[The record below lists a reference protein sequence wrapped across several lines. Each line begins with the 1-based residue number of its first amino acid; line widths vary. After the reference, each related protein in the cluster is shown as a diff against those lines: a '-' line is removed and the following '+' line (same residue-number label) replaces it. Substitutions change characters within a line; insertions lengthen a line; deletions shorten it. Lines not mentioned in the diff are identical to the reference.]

1 MAAPALINA
10 TVLVARR
17 HRPAWLLWMG
27 WSAALFAIVYVIAR
41 ALRDFSSSYG
51 PTFAAIG
58 VSLLDEKTRNIAEGV
73 AAGVCLIAALLAPK
87 LRWNRWSGVEARIS
101 NFARH
106 RTRAIVLVGLLPVI
120 VRLGMLPSL
129 PVPQPTVH
137 DEFGYLLLADTFA
150 SGRLTNPTHPFW
162 KHFEAIYI
170 FHHPTYNSQYPVAP
184 ALLLAI
190 PEVFGAH
197 PWIGLCLG
205 AGLMCALICWMLQAW
220 VPPRWALLGGL
231 LAACRFGIVSSWVN
245 TYWGGTAAAI
255 GGVLVVGSLPRIL
268 KYWRTRDSLLLAL
281 GLAILAQSRPYEGL
295 LFSLPLLAMLLVRFL
310 RERRVSFR
318 MRLAHTLVPLAVAL
332 LAFAGWMA
340 YYNWRVTG
348 HPLLMPYALN
358 QKLYGT
364 PQSFFWQPPLLNAPG
379 IHDSKDIA
387 DVFDWQLKAYREGFK
402 WSNQAQRLGSFWGFY
417 LQPLLTLTLLWLPLV
432 MRDGRI
438 RLLVLA
444 AALTLVGNSFYPFFF
459 PHYAAPICGV
469 ILLVIVQGMRHLR
482 AWSAFAFRALVLL
495 IFASTLVTAAGG
507 LLNPAAVDTVASPR
521 SKVIQQLQALGGKH
535 LVLVRYSPD
544 HSFHLGVIYNN
555 ADIDR
560 SPIVWARALDPASNL
575 TLVNYYRD
583 RKAWIFNPDEEPVK
597 LVPFTDKPYIT
608 VVAGGGGTPEDLRE
622 GVSPGE
628 IAVVLGANFAQG
640 IQGTTNAG
648 MLGLGGLRLIEATAQ
663 HGDVFRSEAGGI
675 SSRTAAPFPL
685 SVANVSVQFGGRP
698 APVLAVSNF
707 GGQESVTVQVPFDLP
722 LGRCAVTLQVGA
734 VRAAQQVQ
742 VLRAT
747 PGILQARLSD
757 TQLHAVLLRSDGSLV
772 DRKYPARRGESLK
785 LLATGLGSLYP
796 PVATNEPGPDPPI
809 ARPIYKL
816 VLGVN
821 NHGVPLFT
829 ADYAPS
835 LVGVEEIGFQVPAD
849 VPAGQD
855 IPLLLGLKIGDRTV
869 YSNRSSFPVAGLD
882 SSASRKN
889 LPLASGAIR

>member
-1 MAAPALINA
+1 MAAPALISPP
-10 TVLVARR
+10 VPVARR
-17 HRPAWLLWMG
+17 HRLAWLLWPG
-27 WSAALFAIVYVIAR
+27 CSAALFAIVYLSAL
-41 ALRDFSSSYG
+41 ALRDFGSSYG
-51 PTFAAIG
+51 PTLAGIG
-58 VSLLDEKTRNIAEGV
+58 DSLLDMRTRNIAEGV
-73 AAGVCLIAALLAPK
+73 AAGFCLIAALLGPK
-87 LRWNRWSGVEARIS
+87 LRWKRWRGVEARVS
-101 NFARH
+101 SFARH
-106 RTRAIVLVGLLPVI
+106 RTWAIVFVGLLPVI
-120 VRLGMLPSL
+120 VRLGLLPVL

-170 FHHPTYNSQYPVAP
+170 FHQPTYSSQYPVAP

-205 AGLMCALICWMLQAW
+205 TGLMCALICWMLQAW

-231 LAACRFGIVSSWVN
+231 LAACRFAIVGPWVN

-255 GGVLVVGSLPRIL
+255 GGALVVGSLPRIL
-268 KYWRTRDSLLLAL
+268 RYWRARDSLLLAL

-310 RERRVSFR
+310 RERRVSLR
-318 MRLAHTLVPLAVAL
+318 IRVAHTLVPFTVAL
-332 LAFAGWMA
+332 LAFACWMA

-387 DVFDWQLKAYREGFK
+387 DVFDWQLKTYREGFT
-402 WSNQAQRLGSFWGFY
+402 WSNQAQRLGSFWAFY
-417 LQPLLTLTLLWLPLV
+417 LQPLLTLTLLWLPFV
-432 MRDGRI
+432 MRDWRI

-444 AALTLVGNSFYPFFF
+444 AALTLVGNSLYPFFF

-469 ILLVIVQGMRHLR
+469 ILLVTVQGMRHLR
-482 AWSAFAFRALVLL
+482 ARSAFAFRALILL

-507 LLNPAAVDTVASPR
+507 LLDPAAVDTVASPR
-521 SKVIQQLQALGGKH
+521 SKVTQQLQALGGKH

-544 HSFHLGVIYNN
+544 HSFHFGVIYNS
-555 ADIDR
+555 ADIDHA
-560 SPIVWARALDPASNL
+560 PIVWARALDLASNKAL
-575 TLVNYYRD
+575 TNYYRD
-583 RKAWIFNPDEEPVK
+583 RKAWIFNPDEEP
-597 LVPFTDKPYIT
+597 LTLTPFTDKPYIT
-608 VVAGGGGTPEDLRE
+608 VVASGGGRPEDLRE

-628 IAVVLGANFAQG
+628 IAVVLGANFAGG
-640 IQGTTNAG
+640 IQGTTDSG

-663 HGDVFRSEAGGI
+663 HGDVFRPEAGGV
-675 SSRTAAPFPL
+675 SSGTAVPFPL
-685 SVANVSVQFGGRP
+685 RAANVSVQFGGLP

-707 GGQESVTVQVPFDLP
+707 AGQESVTVQVPFDLP
-722 LGRCAVTLQVGA
+722 LGRCAVTLQAGPVQA
-734 VRAAQQVQ
+734 TQQVQ

-747 PGILQARLSD
+747 PGILQVRLSD
-757 TQLHAVLLRSDGSLV
+757 SHLHAVLLRSDSTIV
-772 DRKYPARRGESLK
+772 DLKHPARRGESLK

-796 PVATNEPGPDPPI
+796 PVATNQPGPVAPI

-816 VLGVN
+816 ILGVN
-821 NHGVPLFT
+821 NHGVPQFT
-829 ADYAPS
+829 AEYAPS
-835 LVGVEEIGFQVPAD
+835 LVGVEEITFQVPEDA
-849 VPAGQD
+849 PAGQD
-855 IPLLLGLKIGDRTV
+855 IPLLLGLKFGDRTV
-869 YSNRSSFPVAGLD
+869 YSNRSSFPVAGLE

-889 LPLASGAIR
+889 LPLGSDAIR